1 MSRPIV
7 IEHRRGA
14 TFSYV
19 GTAKLPA
26 GVWTAACRLEQPDG
40 TAVADLDVT
49 LEPLVTTAA
58 NGHTHAL
65 MLEKGATDAAAWP
78 LGDLVSDIL
87 FTDADGLKLPSGSF
101 TVRVIRGVTG
111 DA

>member
-26 GVWTAACRLEQPDG
+26 GDWTAACRLEQSDG
-40 TAVADLDVT
+40 TAVTDLAVT
-49 LEPLVTTAA
+49 LEPLVTPAT
-58 NGHTHAL
+58 NGHTHSL
-65 MLEKGATDAAAWP
+65 MLEKVATDAATWP
-78 LGDLVSDIL
+78 LGDLVGDIL
-87 FTDADGLKLPSGSF
+87 FTDADGLKLPSGAF
-101 TVRVIRGVTG
+101 TVKVFRGVTG

>member
-1 MSRPIV
+1 MSRPVV

-26 GVWTAACRLEQPDG
+26 GTWSAACSLEQSDG
-40 TAVADLDVT
+40 TTVADLDVT
-49 LEPLVTTAA
+49 LEQLVTPVA
-58 NGHTHAL
+58 NGHTHSL
-65 MLEKGATDAAAWP
+65 MLEKGATDAATWP
-78 LGDLVSDIL
+78 LGDLVGDIL
-87 FTDADGLKLPSGSF
+87 FSDADGLKLPSAAF
-101 TVRVIRGVTG
+101 TVRVFRGVTG